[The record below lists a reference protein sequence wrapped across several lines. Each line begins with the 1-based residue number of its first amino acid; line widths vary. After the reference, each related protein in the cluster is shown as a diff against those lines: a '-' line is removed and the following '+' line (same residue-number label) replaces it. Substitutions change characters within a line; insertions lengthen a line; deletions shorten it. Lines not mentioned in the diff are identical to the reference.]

1 MILVLQGMK
10 LSRGVQKLPHVVVV
24 EGVAKKKSYA
34 IVVLQFTKELPDP
47 PLVLPLLLKTSVTPH
62 HPSATSKYN
71 NLLTSLNAL
80 EEFLKA
86 QF

>member
-24 EGVAKKKSYA
+24 EGVAKKNPMLLLFCNLRRSSQ
-34 IVVLQFTKELPDP
+34 IP

-80 EEFLKA
+80 EEFLKT

>member
-24 EGVAKKKSYA
+24 EGFAKKSYA

-47 PLVLPLLLKTSVTPH
+47 PSSVATPFENFRD
-62 HPSATSKYN
+62 PSSSFCYFKIQQSFDLIKCT
-71 NLLTSLNAL
+71 
-80 EEFLKA
+80 
-86 QF
+86 

>member
-1 MILVLQGMK
+1 MLLLLLKELQ
-10 LSRGVQKLPHVVVV
+10 
-24 EGVAKKKSYA
+24 KKSYA

-80 EEFLKA
+80 EEFLKT

>member
-80 EEFLKA
+80 EEFLKT

>member
-1 MILVLQGMK
+1 MLLLLKELQ
-10 LSRGVQKLPHVVVV
+10 
-24 EGVAKKKSYA
+24 KKKSYA

-80 EEFLKA
+80 EEFLKT

>member
-24 EGVAKKKSYA
+24 EGVAKKSYA

-80 EEFLKA
+80 EEFLKS